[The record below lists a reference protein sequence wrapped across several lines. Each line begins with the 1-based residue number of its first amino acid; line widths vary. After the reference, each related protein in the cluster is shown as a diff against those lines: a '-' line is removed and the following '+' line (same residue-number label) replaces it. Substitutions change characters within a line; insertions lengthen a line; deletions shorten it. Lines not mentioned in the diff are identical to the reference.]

1 MKTFEYELVKME
13 PVQTDSD
20 TVQEI
25 LNDRGQEGY
34 RFVSIEKLWS
44 RDSDWNAIQRNFLVL
59 EKVIEEEL

>member
-1 MKTFEYELVKME
+1 MKIFEYELVKME

-34 RFVSIEKLWS
+34 RFVRIEKLWS